1 MSKLLSLSPEHFS
14 AEALPAPGTGATVC
28 LEMLDGKQLDG
39 ELRTFQ
45 ADRQRCLIRAA
56 DASIDT
62 SIPFARIRWLRFESP
77 LESLRARHGEGEL
90 FDIHYQDQGRFQGS
104 CYEFRHDS
112 SGLHLLAGQEDGGIR
127 RLFVPL
133 ASVDRY
139 RVGGFEGQGGPA
151 PSVSPA
157 EPDADAP
164 ARNVQELL
172 SRFASGRV
180 GSPRGVE
187 RTFRQLE
194 QSPGQS
200 PRELALR
207 LGLPFVDLRE
217 FDVDVHALS
226 LVPEEFARTHRVLP
240 LLFLHGR
247 LVVAMGN
254 PADPELLSMLHL
266 VSGRS
271 VDSVVAEDA
280 DLQGAIDRYYGVHED
295 SGTLDELET
304 VAQRELEHNL
314 PVQEVERLGKEK
326 PVVRLVNS
334 ILLDAIRRGASDI
347 HLRPGEKKVELLLRQ
362 DGTLVH
368 VRDLAKMLLPAV
380 VARIKIIGRMNIA
393 ERRLPQDGR
402 ARMVERGTVVDMR
415 ISVIPTVDGESVVI
429 RLLNASAGLRTID
442 ELGFNPRDAEVFT
455 DLLHKSYGML
465 LVTGPTGSGKSTTLY
480 AALQEVKKQN
490 VNIIT
495 IEDPVEYHV
504 EDVQQIQV
512 NTAPGFTFARAL
524 RNILR
529 HDPDVVMVG
538 EIRDQE
544 TAKIAVESALTGHLV
559 LSTLHTNDAPTSVT
573 RLIEMG
579 VESFLVKSSLLG
591 VLAQR
596 LVRLNCPHC
605 KAREPVDP
613 LMRKALGVPNEETFH
628 HATGCPECN
637 QTGYHGRKAVYEL
650 LLLTPAL
657 RALLTPTVAA
667 DTLREQAVRDG
678 MVPLTT
684 NAVALARTGAI
695 SLAEAYRVRLE

>member
-14 AEALPAPGTGATVC
+14 ADALAAPGAGAAVQ
-28 LEMLDGKQLDG
+28 LEMLDGKHLQG
-39 ELRTFQ
+39 ELRSFRTG
-45 ADRQRCLIRAA
+45 RQRCMVRAA
-56 DASIDT
+56 DASTD
-62 SIPFARIRWLRFESP
+62 SSVPFVRLRWLRFEQP
-77 LESLRARHGEGEL
+77 LESLRAQHGEGEI
-90 FDIHYQDQGRFQGS
+90 FDIHYLDEGRLQGT
-104 CYEFRHDS
+104 CYEFREDTT
-112 SGLHLLAGQEDGGIR
+112 GLHLLAGQEDGAIR

-133 ASVDRY
+133 VAVDRY
-139 RVGGFEGQGGPA
+139 RVGSFEGRGSPE
-151 PSVSPA
+151 SVSGA
-157 EPDADAP
+157 MADTNAP
-164 ARNVQELL
+164 VKNSQELL
-172 SRFASGRV
+172 ARFAAGRGSLAWGKAQAV
-180 GSPRGVE
+180 QQVDGAASRSPRD
-187 RTFRQLE
+187 
-194 QSPGQS
+194 
-200 PRELALR
+200 LADR
-207 LGLPFVDLRE
+207 LDVPLVDLRE

-226 LVPEEFARTHRVLP
+226 LMSEEFARTHLILP
-240 LLFLHGR
+240 LLILHGR
-247 LVVAMGN
+247 LVVAMCN

-271 VDSVVAEDA
+271 VDGVVAEEA
-280 DLQGAIDRYYGVHED
+280 DLCGAIDRYYGVHED
-295 SGTLDELET
+295 SGTLDELEN
-304 VAQRELEHNL
+304 VVQREMELSL

-334 ILLDAIRRGASDI
+334 ILLDAIHRRASDI
-347 HLRPGEKKVELLLRQ
+347 HLRPGEKKVDLLFRQ

-368 VRDLAKMLLPAV
+368 VRELAKMLLPAV

-402 ARMVERGTVVDMR
+402 ARMVERGQIVDMR
-415 ISVIPTVDGESVVI
+415 ISIIPTVDGESVVI

-495 IEDPVEYHV
+495 IEDPVEYHI
-504 EDVQQIQV
+504 EQIQQIQV

-559 LSTLHTNDAPTSVT
+559 LSTLHTNDAPTTVT

-605 KAREPVDP
+605 MAPEPVDK
-613 LMRKALGVPNEETFH
+613 LMRKALGVPASEKFLQS
-628 HATGCPECN
+628 TGCPECN
-637 QTGYHGRKAVYEL
+637 QTGYRGRKAVYEL

-657 RALLTPTVAA
+657 RALLTPTVPA
-667 DTLREQAVRDG
+667 DVIREQAVRDG
-678 MVPLTT
+678 MVPLTV
-684 NAVALARTGAI
+684 NAIELARTGQI

>member
-14 AEALPAPGTGATVC
+14 AESLPAPGTGATVC

-56 DASIDT
+56 DARIDT
-62 SIPFARIRWLRFESP
+62 STPFARIRWLRFESP
-77 LESLRARHGEGEL
+77 LESFRARRGEGEL
-90 FDIHYQDQGRFQGS
+90 FEIQYQDQGRFRGS
-104 CYEFRHDS
+104 CYESRHDS
-112 SGLHLLAGQEDGGIR
+112 SGLHLLAGQVDGGIR

-133 ASVDRY
+133 ASVDHY

-151 PSVSPA
+151 PSASRA
-157 EPDADAP
+157 EPDANAP
-164 ARNVQELL
+164 ARNIQELL

-180 GSPRGVE
+180 GPPRGAE

-194 QSPGQS
+194 QSPGQA

-314 PVQEVERLGKEK
+314 PLQEVERLGKEK

-334 ILLDAIRRGASDI
+334 ILLDAIHRGASDI
-347 HLRPGEKKVELLLRQ
+347 HLRPGEKKVELLFRQ

-380 VARIKIIGRMNIA
+380 VA
-393 ERRLPQDGR
+393 
-402 ARMVERGTVVDMR
+402 
-415 ISVIPTVDGESVVI
+415 
-429 RLLNASAGLRTID
+429 
-442 ELGFNPRDAEVFT
+442 
-455 DLLHKSYGML
+455 
-465 LVTGPTGSGKSTTLY
+465 
-480 AALQEVKKQN
+480 
-490 VNIIT
+490 
-495 IEDPVEYHV
+495 
-504 EDVQQIQV
+504 
-512 NTAPGFTFARAL
+512 
-524 RNILR
+524 
-529 HDPDVVMVG
+529 
-538 EIRDQE
+538 
-544 TAKIAVESALTGHLV
+544 
-559 LSTLHTNDAPTSVT
+559 

-605 KAREPVDP
+605 KAQEPVDP
-613 LMRKALGVPNEETFH
+613 LMRKALGAPNEETFH

-657 RALLTPTVAA
+657 RALLTPAVAA
-667 DTLREQAVRDG
+667 GTLREQAVRDG

-684 NAVALARTGAI
+684 NAVELARTGTI

>member
-1 MSKLLSLSPEHFS
+1 MSKLLSLSPEHF
-14 AEALPAPGTGATVC
+14 AADALAAPGAGAAVQ
-28 LEMLDGKQLDG
+28 LEMLDGKRLRG

-45 ADRQRCLIRAA
+45 VGRNRCVIRAA
-56 DASIDT
+56 DAGSDT
-62 SIPFARIRWLRFESP
+62 SVPFLRMRWLRFEQP
-77 LESLRARHGEGEL
+77 LESLRARQGEGEI
-90 FDIHYQDQGRFQGS
+90 FEIHYQDEGRLQGV
-104 CYEFRHDS
+104 CHEFREDAN
-112 SGLHLLAGQEDGGIR
+112 GLHLLVDQEDGSIR

-133 ASVDRY
+133 APVARY
-139 RVGGFEGQGGPA
+139 RVGRHEGRGGEA
-151 PSVSPA
+151 PGA
-157 EPDADAP
+157 EDAAGTP
-164 ARNVQELL
+164 VRNSQQLL
-172 SRFASGRV
+172 SLYAGR
-180 GSPRGVE
+180 GAYARG
-187 RTFRQLE
+187 RIPSARQIE
-194 QSPGQS
+194 GAEGRS
-200 PRELALR
+200 PRELAGR
-207 LGLPFVDLRE
+207 LGVPLVELRD

-226 LVPEEFARTHRVLP
+226 LVPEEFARAHLVMP
-240 LLFLHGR
+240 LLIVHGR
-247 LVVAMGN
+247 LVVAMIN

-271 VDSVVAEDA
+271 VDGVVAEEA
-280 DLQGAIDRYYGVHED
+280 ELNGAIDRYYGVHED
-295 SGTLDELET
+295 NGTLDELESF
-304 VAQRELEHNL
+304 AQRELETSL

-334 ILLDAIRRGASDI
+334 ILLDAIHRGASDI
-347 HLRPGEKKVELLLRQ
+347 HLRPGEKKVELLFRQ

-402 ARMVERGTVVDMR
+402 ARMVERGQVVDMR
-415 ISVIPTVDGESVVI
+415 ISIIPTVDGESVVI

-495 IEDPVEYHV
+495 IEDPVEYHI
-504 EDVQQIQV
+504 EDIQQIQV

-559 LSTLHTNDAPTSVT
+559 LSTLHTNDAPTTVT

-605 KAREPVDP
+605 KATEPVDA
-613 LMRKALGVPNEETFH
+613 LMRKALGVPAKEKFLH
-628 HATGCPECN
+628 STGCPECN
-637 QTGYHGRKAVYEL
+637 QTGFHGRKAVYEL

-657 RALLTPTVAA
+657 RALLSPTVAA
-667 DTLREQAVRDG
+667 DTIREQAVRDG

-684 NAVALARTGAI
+684 NAIELARSGAI

>member
-14 AEALPAPGTGATVC
+14 AEALPAPGTGALVR
-28 LEMLDGKQLDG
+28 LELLDGQQVEG

-45 ADRQRCLIRAA
+45 AGRQRCLVRAV
-56 DASIDT
+56 DAISDT
-62 SIPFARIRWLRFESP
+62 SVPFSRLRWLRFEPP
-77 LESLRARHGEGEL
+77 LESLRARQGEGEE
-90 FDIHYQDQGRFQGS
+90 FDLQYQDGGRFQGS
-104 CYEFRHDS
+104 CYEFRQDS
-112 SGLHLLAGQEDGGIR
+112 AGLHLLAGEEDGAIR

-133 ASVDRY
+133 ASLDHF
-139 RVGGFEGQGGPA
+139 RVGRLEGQGRVQ
-151 PSVSPA
+151 S
-157 EPDADAP
+157 AP
-164 ARNVQELL
+164 AAPEPAAGAPVRNSQELL
-172 SRFASGRV
+172 SRFATGHV
-180 GSPRGVE
+180 GQPRGQQALRRLDE
-187 RTFRQLE
+187 STGR
-194 QSPGQS
+194 S
-200 PRELALR
+200 PRELAQR

-217 FDVDVHALS
+217 FDLDVHALS
-226 LVPEEFARTHRVLP
+226 LVSEEFARTHCVLP

-247 LVVAMGN
+247 LVVAMTN

-271 VDSVVAEDA
+271 VDGVAAEET

-295 SGTLDELET
+295 SGSLDELET
-304 VAQRELEHNL
+304 VAQRELELSL

-334 ILLDAIRRGASDI
+334 ILLDAIHRGASDI
-347 HLRPGEKKVELLLRQ
+347 HLRPGDKKVELLFRQ

-415 ISVIPTVDGESVVI
+415 ISIIPTVDGESVVI

-442 ELGFNPRDAEVFT
+442 ELGFNARDAEVFT

-495 IEDPVEYHV
+495 VEDPVEYHV

-559 LSTLHTNDAPTSVT
+559 LSTLHTNDAPTTVT

-605 KAREPVDP
+605 KATEPVDP
-613 LMRKALGVPNEETFH
+613 LMRKALGVPARERFLQS
-628 HATGCPECN
+628 TGCPECN
-637 QTGYHGRKAVYEL
+637 QTGFHGRKAVYEL

-667 DTLREQAVRDG
+667 DTIREQAVRDG

-684 NAVALARTGAI
+684 NAIELARTGVI